1 MKNKALVIFNP
12 TAGVII
18 KSDVKKIVEDKL
30 FNLGYIAIFLIL
42 DSYFEEEIDQLNISN
57 ISLVLA
63 VGGDGTVKVATR
75 EIIKRKINAPLLIVP
90 FGSANVFANALGL
103 PIDFRKALDLLDG
116 FKTVKVDVGRLD
128 KKHYFLVGFALG
140 YVSEV
145 VINTELSLK
154 NKFGSWG
161 YLIKLF
167 WHKVRIPRIKF
178 KIETEKGRFWI
189 KGNSLIV
196 LNVFKFY
203 GFQPKKEISPF
214 DGILN
219 LYLVTNKT
227 FWAMFEA
234 AFGVLFYTKPPRH
247 IFMLDNKKFKIRVRG
262 KRFLKT
268 AQIDGDSIKIN
279 RNFEIEILP
288 SILEVINN
296 N

>member
-12 TAGVII
+12 TAGVIV
-18 KSDVKKIVEDKL
+18 KEDVRKIVENKL
-30 FNLGYIAIFLIL
+30 LNLGYSSIFLIL
-42 DSYFEEEIDQLNISN
+42 DRCFEDEIEQLDLSG

-63 VGGDGTVKVATR
+63 VGGDGTVKVAAR
-75 EIIKRKINAPLLIVP
+75 EIIKRKIKAPLLIVP

-103 PIDFRKALDLLDG
+103 PIDFRKALDLLDNP
-116 FKTVKVDVGRLD
+116 KTIKVDVGRLD
-128 KKHYFLVGFALG
+128 KKHYFLVGFSLG
-140 YVSEV
+140 YVSGV

-167 WHKVRIPRIKF
+167 WYKVIIPRIKF
-178 KIETEKGRFWI
+178 RIETEKGKFWI

-196 LNVFKFY
+196 FNVFKFY
-203 GFQPKKEISPF
+203 GFQPKKEITPF

-219 LYLVTNKT
+219 LYVVTNKT

-234 AFGVLFYTKPPRH
+234 ALGVLFYTKPPRH
-247 IFMLDNKKFKIRVRG
+247 IFMLDNKNFKIRIRG

-268 AQIDGDSIKIN
+268 AQIDGDSIKVN

-288 SILEVINN
+288 SVLEVIKR
-296 N
+296 